1 MNWSREKKEQNLSD
15 FDVKEKQRAAFQGE
29 QPRSFTFT
37 EGDFNCLS
45 LHRFLVY
52 QNQTR
57 KKHSKSKSIAT
68 TKRIKETMKPSID
81 SKAIEASP
89 QIDAKSEAVQ
99 LFFSDMLSQVEEDFE
114 KSGDSLM
121 IRMKNMCSKMDDLE
135 QSE

>member
-1 MNWSREKKEQNLSD
+1 
-15 FDVKEKQRAAFQGE
+15 
-29 QPRSFTFT
+29 
-37 EGDFNCLS
+37 
-45 LHRFLVY
+45 
-52 QNQTR
+52 
-57 KKHSKSKSIAT
+57 
-68 TKRIKETMKPSID
+68 MKPSID